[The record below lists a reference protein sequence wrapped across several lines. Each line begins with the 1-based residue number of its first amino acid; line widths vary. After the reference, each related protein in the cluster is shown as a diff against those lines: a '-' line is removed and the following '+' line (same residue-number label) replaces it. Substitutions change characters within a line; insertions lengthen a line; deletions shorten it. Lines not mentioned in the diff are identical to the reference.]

1 VHSIRII
8 VSRDLKR
15 VLLSIMCHKVVGRL
29 GQDNRNRRGTAFRRI
44 SLRKTKPTTIIIP
57 DPFLDFLEIFLGSIL
72 HLGIVVG
79 LVVPLVC
86 ARLVTDR
93 RTPLNILGGWGRW
106 NLKITN
112 YGKMGYSFADSIGN
126 TEG

>member
-1 VHSIRII
+1 
-8 VSRDLKR
+8 
-15 VLLSIMCHKVVGRL
+15 MCHKVVGRL

-57 DPFLDFLEIFLGSIL
+57 DPFLDFLEIFLESIL